1 MRRMILIC
9 LGILMLPILA
19 IAIGGCSKSSVPT
32 ASPQKS
38 SDTSQSGS
46 AVMADGQMQ
55 DSADPKI
62 MAALAKLSTEDRAL
76 AEKQKVCPVSGEALG
91 SMGAPVKVDVKGH
104 AVFICCDGCREQ
116 LLAKPDEFLAK
127 INK

>member
-9 LGILMLPILA
+9 VGILVLPFLA
-19 IAIGGCSKSSVPT
+19 IVIGGCSKSATPT
-32 ASPQKS
+32 APQTS
-38 SDTSQSGS
+38 AATSQSSSAAAADAKSQGS
-46 AVMADGQMQ
+46 P
-55 DSADPKI
+55 DPKI
-62 MAALAKLSTEDRAL
+62 TAALAKLAPEDRVL
-76 AEKQKVCPVSGEALG
+76 AEKQKICPVSGEPLG

-104 AVFICCDGCREQ
+104 PVFICCDGCREE

>member
-1 MRRMILIC
+1 MRRMMLIC
-9 LGILMLPILA
+9 VGILMLPFLA
-19 IAIGGCSKSSVPT
+19 MGSGGCSKSATPT
-32 ASPQKS
+32 AQQTSGAS
-38 SDTSQSGS
+38 SQSSSAATADAQTQGS
-46 AVMADGQMQ
+46 P
-55 DSADPKI
+55 DPKI
-62 MAALAKLSTEDRAL
+62 TAALAELSAEDRAI
-76 AEKQKVCPVSGEALG
+76 ATKQKICPVSGEPLG